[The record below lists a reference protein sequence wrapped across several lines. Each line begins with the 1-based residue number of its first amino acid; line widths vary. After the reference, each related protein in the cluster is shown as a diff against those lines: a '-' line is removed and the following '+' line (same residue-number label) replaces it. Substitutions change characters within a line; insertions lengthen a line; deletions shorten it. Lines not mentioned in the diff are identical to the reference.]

1 MKMILLKK
9 FSIFL
14 VFDEER
20 ILKLIC
26 NENFEIFMIE
36 NIFGDLFY
44 CDNG

>member
-9 FSIFL
+9 SSTLL

-20 ILKLIC
+20 ILKSIC
-26 NENFEIFMIE
+26 NENSETLMIE
-36 NIFGDLFY
+36 NTFGDLFY